1 MKKFL
6 LTALATMSIASVT
19 VAQVPNYVPS
29 NGLIGWWP
37 FNGDAKDQSINSYDG
52 TVNGATLVSDRNGN
66 TNSAYSFDGVSN
78 WIDCGHNADF
88 DFTQG
93 SLTMNCWINTTD
105 LNSDNEIIAKG
116 NSCENGYK
124 LITQSGLLRGT
135 CGDITQL
142 PYTENIYQTS
152 IADGAWHL
160 VTYIIEDLK
169 TTNTITKLYVDGVLK
184 STSGPD
190 ATSTWTTTTL
200 SHLGFG
206 HSNSIPSCAMFY
218 KGLIDDVGMWN
229 RALTQQEITDLFNA
243 STTVTG
249 LTSIQQVNV
258 ANIFPN
264 PANNL
269 ITIHYKNFSAT
280 SGYKVKMTNTL
291 GQEVWSM
298 PVNQSSTQID
308 LSTLTNDN
316 LYFVQIID
324 AQGKI
329 IETQKIVVQ

>member
-1 MKKFL
+1 MKKLL
-6 LTALATMSIASVT
+6 LTALTTMGIASAT

-37 FNGDAKDQSINSYDG
+37 FNGDAKDQSINSNDG
-52 TVNGATLVSDRNGN
+52 TVNGATLASDRNGN

-135 CGDITQL
+135 CGDITQS
-142 PYTENIYQTS
+142 YTENIYQTS

-160 VTYIIEDLK
+160 VTYVIEDLK
-169 TTNTITKLYVDGVLK
+169 TANTITKLYVDGVLK

-190 ATSTWTTTTL
+190 ATTTWTTTTL

-243 STTVTG
+243 NTTVTG
-249 LTSIQQVNV
+249 LAPVQKVNMV
-258 ANIFPN
+258 KVYPN
-264 PANNL
+264 PANDQITVYNGNL
-269 ITIHYKNFSAT
+269 ASVN
-280 SGYKVKMTNTL
+280 GYSLKIMNTL
-291 GQEVWSM
+291 GQEVLAM
-298 PVNQSSTQID
+298 PLEQQSTKVNV
-308 LSTLTNDN
+308 STLSNQN
-316 LYFVQIID
+316 LYFIQIID
-324 AQGKI
+324 AKGEV
-329 IETQKIVVQ
+329 IETQKIMRQ

>member
-1 MKKFL
+1 MKKLL
-6 LTALATMSIASVT
+6 LTALTTMGIASAT

-37 FNGDAKDQSINSYDG
+37 FNGDAKDQSINSNDG

-135 CGDITQL
+135 CGDITQS
-142 PYTENIYQTS
+142 YTENIYQTS

-160 VTYIIEDLK
+160 VTFVIEDLK
-169 TTNTITKLYVDGVLK
+169 TANTITKLYVDGVLK

-190 ATSTWTTTTL
+190 ATTTWTTTTL

-243 STTVTG
+243 NTTVTG
-249 LTSIQQVNV
+249 LAAVQKVNMV
-258 ANIFPN
+258 KVYPN
-264 PANNL
+264 PANDQITVYNGNL
-269 ITIHYKNFSAT
+269 ASVN
-280 SGYKVKMTNTL
+280 GYSLKIMNTL
-291 GQEVWSM
+291 GQEVLAM
-298 PVNQSSTQID
+298 PLEQQSTKVNV
-308 LSTLTNDN
+308 STLSNQN
-316 LYFVQIID
+316 LYFIQIID
-324 AQGKI
+324 AKGEV
-329 IETQKIVVQ
+329 IETQKIMRQ

>member
-1 MKKFL
+1 MKKLL
-6 LTALATMSIASVT
+6 LTALTTMGIASAT

-37 FNGDAKDQSINSYDG
+37 FNGDAKDQSINSNDG
-52 TVNGATLVSDRNGN
+52 TVNGATLVSDRNKN
-66 TNSAYSFDGVSN
+66 INSAYSFDGVSN

-160 VTYIIEDLK
+160 VTYVIEDLK
-169 TTNTITKLYVDGVLK
+169 TANTITKLYVDGVLK
-184 STSGPD
+184 ITSGPYV
-190 ATSTWTTTTL
+190 TTTWTTTTL

-243 STTVTG
+243 NTTVTG
-249 LTSIQQVNV
+249 LAAVQKVNMV
-258 ANIFPN
+258 KVYPN
-264 PANNL
+264 PANDQITVYNGNL
-269 ITIHYKNFSAT
+269 VSVN
-280 SGYKVKMTNTL
+280 GYSLKIMNTL
-291 GQEVWSM
+291 GQEVLAM
-298 PVNQSSTQID
+298 PLEQQSTKVNV
-308 LSTLTNDN
+308 STLSNQN
-316 LYFVQIID
+316 LYFIQIID
-324 AQGKI
+324 AKGEV
-329 IETQKIVVQ
+329 IETQKIMRQ

>member
-1 MKKFL
+1 MKKLL
-6 LTALATMSIASVT
+6 LTAFATMSIASLS

-37 FNGDAKDQSINSYDG
+37 FNGDAKDQSVNANDG
-52 TVNGATLVSDRNGN
+52 TVNGATLVADRNGN
-66 TNSAYSFDGVSN
+66 LNSAYSFDGVNN
-78 WIDCGHNADF
+78 WIDCGNKPAF

-93 SLTMNCWINTTD
+93 SLTLNCWMNSTD
-105 LNSDNEIIAKG
+105 NRGDNEIIAKG
-116 NSCENGYK
+116 NSCESGYK

-142 PYTENIYQTS
+142 PYEENICPTS
-152 IADGAWHL
+152 VTDGQWHL
-160 VTYIIEDLK
+160 VTYVIEDLK
-169 TTNTITKLYVDGVLK
+169 TANTITKLYVDGVLK
-184 STSGPD
+184 NTTGPNS
-190 ATSTWTTTTL
+190 TSTWTTTTL

-243 STTVTG
+243 NTTVTG
-249 LTSIQQVNV
+249 LTSMQQVNM

-269 ITIHYKNFSAT
+269 VTIQYKNSSAM

-298 PVNQSSTQID
+298 PINQSSTQID
-308 LSTLTNDN
+308 LSTLTNHN

-324 AQGKI
+324 EQGKI
-329 IETQKIVVQ
+329 VETQKIVVQ

>member
-1 MKKFL
+1 MKKLL
-6 LTALATMSIASVT
+6 LTALTTMCIASAT
-19 VAQVPNYVPS
+19 VAQVPTYVPS

-37 FNGDAKDQSINSYDG
+37 FNGDAKDQSINSNDG

-135 CGDITQL
+135 CGDITQS
-142 PYTENIYQTS
+142 YTENIYQTS
-152 IADGAWHL
+152 IADGVWHL
-160 VTYIIEDLK
+160 VTYVIEDLK
-169 TTNTITKLYVDGVLK
+169 TANTITKLYVDGVLK

-190 ATSTWTTTTL
+190 ATTTWTTTTL

-243 STTVTG
+243 NTTVTG
-249 LTSIQQVNV
+249 LAPVQKVNMV
-258 ANIFPN
+258 KVYPN
-264 PANNL
+264 PANDQITVYNGNL
-269 ITIHYKNFSAT
+269 ASVN
-280 SGYKVKMTNTL
+280 GYSLKIMNTL
-291 GQEVWSM
+291 GQEVLAM
-298 PVNQSSTQID
+298 PLEQQSTMVNVSN
-308 LSTLTNDN
+308 LSNQN
-316 LYFVQIID
+316 LYFIQIID
-324 AQGKI
+324 AKGEV
-329 IETQKIVVQ
+329 IETQKIMRQ

>member
-1 MKKFL
+1 MKKLL
-6 LTALATMSIASVT
+6 LTALTTMGIASAT

-37 FNGDAKDQSINSYDG
+37 FNGDAKDQSINSNDG
-52 TVNGATLVSDRNGN
+52 TVNGATLVSDRNKN
-66 TNSAYSFDGVSN
+66 INSAYSFDGVSN

-160 VTYIIEDLK
+160 VTFVIEDLK
-169 TTNTITKLYVDGVLK
+169 TANTITKLYVDGVLK

-190 ATSTWTTTTL
+190 ATTTWTTTTL

-243 STTVTG
+243 NTTVTG
-249 LTSIQQVNV
+249 LAAVQKVNMV
-258 ANIFPN
+258 KVYPN
-264 PANNL
+264 PANDQITVYNGNL
-269 ITIHYKNFSAT
+269 VSVN
-280 SGYKVKMTNTL
+280 GYSLKIMNTL
-291 GQEVWSM
+291 GQEVLAM
-298 PVNQSSTQID
+298 PLEQQSTKVNV
-308 LSTLTNDN
+308 STLSNQN
-316 LYFVQIID
+316 LYFIQIID
-324 AQGKI
+324 AKGEV
-329 IETQKIVVQ
+329 IETQKIMRQ